1 MSETV
6 FVTGVAGFLGSHL
19 ADAFLEKDMH
29 VVGNDTLQTGDR
41 DNVPDGVQFHSTDC
55 LHLSK
60 MDDLLADID
69 LVYHTAALPYEG
81 LSVFSPREI
90 TESVFGATTTV
101 LTAAANNDVGRFV
114 YCSSMA
120 RYGSNQVPFT
130 EDMEPQPQDP
140 YGISKVAA
148 ERMTRLLGEVFD
160 FEWVIAVP
168 HNIIGPRQRYDDP
181 FRNVAAIFI
190 NRMLRGEQP
199 IIYGDGE
206 QRRCFSFIQDDVC
219 ALEKLGVRS
228 NVTGEVVNI
237 GPDKEF
243 VTINELA
250 ETIADIL
257 DFDLDPTYVE
267 DRPQEVK
274 YANCSADKAR
284 QLIDYETAYDL
295 REGLEEMIEWI
306 RERGPKPFDY
316 HFEPEITSEKMPV
329 VWREQLL

>member
-19 ADAFLEKDMH
+19 ADAFLEKDMR

-41 DNVPDGVQFHSTDC
+41 DNVPDGVQFHPVDC
-55 LHLSK
+55 LHLSE
-60 MDDLLADID
+60 MDDLLADVD

-81 LSVFSPREI
+81 LSVFSPGEI

-101 LTAAANNDVGRFV
+101 LTAAANNDVERFV

-148 ERMTRLLGEVFD
+148 ERMTRLLGEVFG

-206 QRRCFSFIQDDVC
+206 QRRCFSFVQDDVR

-237 GPDKEF
+237 GPDEEF

-257 DFDLDPTYVE
+257 DFDLDPIYVE

-284 QLIDYETAYDL
+284 RLIDYETTYGL

-306 RERGPKPFDY
+306 REHGPKPFDY
-316 HFEPEITSEKMPV
+316 HFEPEITSEEMPV